1 MDEKGIFTKEQEKVL
16 ANKLDDALNLKGF
29 PELIDGLAARVL
41 IGVIDDQVVDKL
53 KAEIKVKLAGVAEA
67 ALSEDVEATEQAAS
81 DLLNSLIDI
90 PGLDEDAE
98 GLIFKGAVELLV
110 GAVLKWVKSKKAD
123 KA

>member
-110 GAVLKWVKSKKAD
+110 GAVLKWVKSKKAA